1 MFLLTPCPPI
11 PLHRTVWSG
20 PIEYARKHFETAGLV
35 CPEGTN
41 LPEFFLDIISVD
53 EEDESSGGRVDDLVA
68 CFEGA
73 ATSLAGEV
81 ARDAGGKGQS
91 AASCET
97 RGGWW
102 RTFRLLYVRS
112 LRQVIRD
119 KATNVLRLTT
129 NLNSALVFGSI
140 YWRMGLQ
147 QSRIQD
153 RLGLLQVVAINTAMA
168 SVTKTLTAFTREKMV
183 VDRER
188 TKGDYNVGQYLL
200 AKVAAEL
207 PVSAVFPVIFGC
219 AVYPM
224 CGLHRKIGKFAK
236 FLSLL
241 SLESFVSSGIGMS
254 VGSLVSSPEAANA
267 FGPAVMVIFI
277 VFGGYYCRAENVPVV
292 FRWIPR
298 VSLIGHAF
306 EGLAKNEFEGLE
318 FEARAGTADVKT
330 GEAALERIGFS
341 DSTVG
346 GSAVRLGRILLFNWI
361 FTYNTLSKNKP
372 KFQEVEVQQPP
383 L

>member
-1 MFLLTPCPPI
+1 MGWLTDHYTPKRILFLLTPCPPI

-147 QSRIQD
+147 QSRVQD
-153 RLGLLQVVAINTAMA
+153 RLGLLQVVAHLHR
-168 SVTKTLTAFTREKMV
+168 SRHDEP
-183 VDRER
+183 
-188 TKGDYNVGQYLL
+188 
-200 AKVAAEL
+200 VAA
-207 PVSAVFPVIFGC
+207 
-219 AVYPM
+219 
-224 CGLHRKIGKFAK
+224 
-236 FLSLL
+236 LL
-241 SLESFVSSGIGMS
+241 
-254 VGSLVSSPEAANA
+254 
-267 FGPAVMVIFI
+267 
-277 VFGGYYCRAENVPVV
+277 R
-292 FRWIPR
+292 R
-298 VSLIGHAF
+298 
-306 EGLAKNEFEGLE
+306 
-318 FEARAGTADVKT
+318 
-330 GEAALERIGFS
+330 
-341 DSTVG
+341 VG
-346 GSAVRLGRILLFNWI
+346 G
-361 FTYNTLSKNKP
+361 
-372 KFQEVEVQQPP
+372 Q
-383 L
+383 